1 LRDREKRLLEQ
12 LDKAKRDWEEDTK
25 RRRYTVAEESVAEV
39 IAQMTGIPVSRVAA
53 TEGQK
58 LLNMNEELKGK
69 VIGQD
74 QAIVKLVKAIQ
85 RTRVGLK
92 DPKKPIGSFI
102 FLGPTGVGK
111 TELAKVLAGY
121 LFDKEDALIVLI

>member
-1 LRDREKRLLEQ
+1 
-12 LDKAKRDWEEDTK
+12 
-25 RRRYTVAEESVAEV
+25 
-39 IAQMTGIPVSRVAA
+39 MTGIPVNRVAA

-58 LLNMNEELKGK
+58 LLNMNEELSGR
-69 VIGQD
+69 VIGQEK
-74 QAIVKLVKAIQ
+74 AISKLVKAIQ

-111 TELAKVLAGY
+111 TELAKSFSY
-121 LFDKEDALIVLI
+121 LFV